1 MEQTRSKVH
10 DFDEESMEFVEGK
23 GYIATCK
30 ICGKR
35 ALLKRLHPVQ
45 PRTLPHMSKK
55 ARRKLKESR

>member
-1 MEQTRSKVH
+1 MRQISSKEH
-10 DFDEESMEFVEGK
+10 DFDEETMEFVEGQ

-35 ALLKRLHPVQ
+35 VLLKRLHPVQ

-55 ARRKLKESR
+55 ERRKLKESR